1 MYFLKNILKIFDIF
15 VKMRYHITRDAE
27 VSELADEQDS
37 GSCERYAREGSS
49 PFFRMMEVPVWYGS
63 FFLQTDAS
71 VVR

>member
-1 MYFLKNILKIFDIF
+1 MCFLKNILKIFDIF

-49 PFFRMMEVPVWYGS
+49 PFFRTHPKCFNLKIKKV
-63 FFLQTDAS
+63 DNS
-71 VVR
+71 VDR